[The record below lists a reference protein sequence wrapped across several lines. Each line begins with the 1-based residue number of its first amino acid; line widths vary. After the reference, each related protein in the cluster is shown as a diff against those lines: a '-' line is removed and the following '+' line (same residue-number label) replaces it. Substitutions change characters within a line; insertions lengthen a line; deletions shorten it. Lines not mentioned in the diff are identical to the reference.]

1 MVIIQSRSYNYPFID
16 ELKNCLDAPE
26 AYEVIKDHPWSFF
39 LDSGI
44 NHYGLGRYSFIGSD
58 PFLVFSSR
66 GRDIQLV
73 SHDDRISFSGN
84 PFDILRE
91 QLNRYKI
98 GGSPYPVPFVGGAVG
113 YFGYDLCH
121 FVENLLATTMDD
133 LMLPDCCIAFY
144 DSVVAYDHVE
154 NRVYAIASGLPDVDR
169 VRRERKA
176 RQRID
181 ELTCLVCHNGK
192 NNDVKRA
199 KRVSS
204 QSRFTDVN
212 NSVEL
217 RSNFTR
223 DEYLQAVENAIEY
236 IANGDIFQ
244 VNLSQRFSVDLAV
257 DPYELY
263 LRLRSISPAPFA
275 CYLNF
280 GEVTVAGASPERFLH
295 LDGNTVE
302 TRPMKG
308 TRPRGRSPVEDDI
321 LAAELLKSE
330 KDRAENIMIIDLER
344 NDLGKVCE
352 YGSVKVRDLCT
363 LEKYA
368 TVFQLTSTVAGRLRE
383 DKGRIDLLKAA
394 FPGGS
399 ITGAPKVRAMEIID
413 ELEPTRRGIYTGSVG
428 YLGFD
433 GCMDLNIVI
442 RTFVIKNGRV
452 YFQVG
457 GGIVSDSD
465 PQAEYQ
471 ETLDKARA
479 LMAALGLQNVAKS
492 LRS

>member
-1 MVIIQSRSYNYPFID
+1 MVSIQSRSHDYPFID
-16 ELKNCLDAPE
+16 ELKNCLDAPD
-26 AYEVIKDHPWSFF
+26 AYEAIKDHPWSFF

-44 NHYGLGRYSFIGSD
+44 NPYGLGRYSFIGND
-58 PFLVFSSR
+58 PFLVLSSR
-66 GRDIQLV
+66 GGDIQLV
-73 SHDDRISFSGN
+73 SQGNRIALRGN

-98 GGSPYPVPFVGGAVG
+98 DDSPCPVPFTGGAVG
-113 YFGYDLCH
+113 YLGYDLCH
-121 FVENLLATTMDD
+121 FVERLPVTTRDD
-133 LMLPDCCIAFY
+133 VMLPDCCIAFY
-144 DSVVAYDHVE
+144 DSVVAYDHVD
-154 NRVYAIASGLPDVDR
+154 NRVYAIATGLPEVDS
-169 VRRERKA
+169 VLRERKA

-181 ELTCLVCHNGK
+181 ELTYLVCHDGNS
-192 NNDVKRA
+192 NNVKRA
-199 KRVSS
+199 KRISS
-204 QSRFTDVN
+204 QSRFADVN

-223 DEYLQAVENAIEY
+223 DEYIKAVENAIEY

-244 VNLSQRFSVDLAV
+244 VNLSQRFESDLTS

-263 LRLRSISPAPFA
+263 LRLRGINPSPFA

-280 GEVTVAGASPERFLH
+280 GEVTVASASPERFLR
-295 LDGNTVE
+295 LDGNVVE

-308 TRPRGRSPVEDDI
+308 TRPRGQSPVKDDA
-321 LAAELLKSE
+321 LGAELLKSE
-330 KDRAENIMIIDLER
+330 KDRAENIMIVDLER

-352 YGSVKVRDLCT
+352 YGSVKVSDLCT

-383 DKGRIDLLKAA
+383 DKDRIDLLKAA

-413 ELEPTRRGIYTGSVG
+413 ELEPTRRGIYTGSIG

-442 RTFVIKNGRV
+442 RTFVIKGNRV

-465 PQAEYQ
+465 PEAEYQ

>member
-1 MVIIQSRSYNYPFID
+1 MVSTQSRSYNYPFID
-16 ELKNCLDAPE
+16 ELKNCLDAPD

-44 NHYGLGRYSFIGSD
+44 NPHGLGRYSFIGSD

-66 GRDIQLV
+66 GGNIQLV
-73 SHDDRISFSGN
+73 SQDDRISLRGN
-84 PFDILRE
+84 PFDVLRE
-91 QLNRYKI
+91 QLNRYVVDPHP
-98 GGSPYPVPFVGGAVG
+98 SPVPFIGGAVG

-121 FVENLLATTMDD
+121 FIENLPAATTDD

-144 DSVVAYDHVE
+144 DSVVAYDHVG
-154 NRVYAIASGLPDVDR
+154 NRVYAIASGLPDTDR
-169 VRRERKA
+169 VRKERKA

-181 ELTCLVCHNGK
+181 ELTHLVRRNG
-192 NNDVKRA
+192 NNNGEKCATRI
-199 KRVSS
+199 SS
-204 QSRFTDVN
+204 RSRFTDVK

-223 DEYLQAVENAIEY
+223 DEYIKAVENAIEY

-244 VNLSQRFSVDLAV
+244 VNLSQRFESDLTC
-257 DPYELY
+257 DPYDLY
-263 LRLRSISPAPFA
+263 LRLRGINPSPFA

-280 GEVTVAGASPERFLH
+280 GDVTVASASPERFLH
-295 LDGNTVE
+295 LDGNMVE

-308 TRPRGRSPVEDDI
+308 TRPRGQTPAEDDV
-321 LAAELLKSE
+321 LGAELLKSE
-330 KDRAENIMIIDLER
+330 KDRAENIMIVDLER

-352 YGSVKVRDLCT
+352 YGSVHVRDLCT

-383 DKGRIDLLKAA
+383 DKDSIDLLKAA

-442 RTFVIKNGRV
+442 RTFVIKGNRV
-452 YFQVG
+452 CFQVG

-465 PQAEYQ
+465 PAAEYQ
-471 ETLDKARA
+471 ETLDKAQA
-479 LMAALGLQNVAKS
+479 LMAALGLRNAAKS